1 MHDRLPV
8 AAVLAAV
15 TLAATTG
22 CSSVSTTPPVDP
34 VGSWTLSSD
43 PSSRMVLHEDGS
55 LAVVDMPYD
64 IACDVDAPW
73 SGLPECAD
81 RSAPV
86 SFTGTWRLADGDPHA
101 VRLATDD
108 RRVSTGYREGA
119 VLGFWVGSLDRPEPT
134 YRYVHD

>member
-1 MHDRLPV
+1 MRDRPTV

-15 TLAATTG
+15 TLAAATG
-22 CSSVSTTPPVDP
+22 CSALSATPRVDP

-73 SGLPECAD
+73 TGPSCAD
-81 RSAPV
+81 RSVPV
-86 SFTGTWRLADGDPHA
+86 SFTGTWRLADGDPRA

-108 RRVSTGYREGA
+108 RHVGTGYRDGDE
-119 VLGFWVGSLDRPEPT
+119 LGFWIGSLDRPEPT